1 MGGCNPTHTPME
13 KRLKLSCYSEAEEV
27 DATRYRCLVSSL
39 HYLVHTQPDM
49 AFAVRYVSRFMER
62 LTMEHQQAIKQ
73 IMRYIAGMLDYGLW
87 YEQCPDVAHLIG
99 YYDSDLTGDID
110 TSKSTSNVLFF
121 IGNCPVSWQSL
132 K

>member
-1 MGGCNPTHTPME
+1 
-13 KRLKLSCYSEAEEV
+13 
-27 DATRYRCLVSSL
+27 
-39 HYLVHTQPDM
+39 
-49 AFAVRYVSRFMER
+49 MER

-110 TSKSTSNVLFF
+110 TSKSTSNMLFF
-121 IGNCPVSWQSL
+121 IGNCPASWQSL